1 MASLVLGNSISPK
14 LGMTGTPLNTADR
27 TPLGP
32 ADRTDPADRTPP
44 DPADRTP
51 PDPRV
56 FGTPP
61 DPRLFGTCPVDVRA
75 LHTLNQR
82 VKLELENQTQK
93 DSMKRRLLKH
103 MKVCVKD
110 DCRICI
116 KVYSRIR
123 NLYGAHD
130 ALRKQLGASVGAGM
144 STTEHEA
151 AMCLLQLHGRHK

>member
-1 MASLVLGNSISPK
+1 MASLVLGTSISPK
-14 LGMTGTPLNTADR
+14 LGMTDTPLNTADR
-27 TPLGP
+27 TP
-32 ADRTDPADRTPP
+32 
-44 DPADRTP
+44 
-51 PDPRV
+51 PDPRL

-61 DPRLFGTCPVDVRA
+61 DPRLFGTWPVDVRA

-82 VKLELENQTQK
+82 VKLELENQTRK

-123 NLYGAHD
+123 KFYGAHD
-130 ALRKQLGASVGAGM
+130 ALRKQPGASVGAGMSTTEQEAALRKQLGASVGAGM
-144 STTEHEA
+144 STEHEA